1 MKKLTSV
8 LLLIS
13 LCFMMLAS
21 CGTSSGNE
29 TATTTGDK
37 PTVEKPTDGDETTK
51 ADNPVEEGSGVVSD
65 SIEGTTTPSGTTSDT
80 QGSVTSEEIP
90 SDSKEE
96 EPDSPYSSGLEYTL
110 NDDKESYSLSGRG
123 SCKDED
129 IIVPDTY
136 EGLPVTGVAD
146 KAFLNAYEWFTIT
159 LPESVTFIGDYAFA
173 NANLTIVLPGNLKH
187 IGDSAFAGATIA
199 PISIPDS
206 IETIGSSAFYCTVES
221 ITVPDKNFSVG
232 SYAFGNYAYSTP
244 HLIMNEY
251 GGAYYLGNDSNPY
264 VMLVDVSW
272 RYSADTITIHDQT
285 RIICPGAFSSCENLT
300 NIVANETNANYKT
313 MNGDLY
319 TKDGKTL
326 IQYAIGKPATE
337 YVVADTVEHIAN
349 DAFSGS
355 KVKAVTMK
363 DGVKT
368 IGNGAFSNC
377 TELYT
382 VIIPDSV
389 TSIGEYVVDSCERL
403 TSLLY
408 TGSEE
413 QWAAINIG
421 DNNDPLKSVK
431 CNYEPIA

>member
-1 MKKLTSV
+1 
-8 LLLIS
+8 
-13 LCFMMLAS
+13 MLAS
-21 CGTSSGNE
+21 CDTSSGDE
-29 TATTTGDK
+29 VTTTTGDI
-37 PTVEKPTDGDETTK
+37 PTIEKPTDSDETTK
-51 ADNPVEEGSGVVSD
+51 TDNPAEEGSDVVSD
-65 SIEGTTTPSGTTSDT
+65 SIEETTTPPEATSDT
-80 QGSVTSEEIP
+80 QGSVTSAEIP

-96 EPDSPYSSGLEYTL
+96 KPDSPYSSGLEYTL

-159 LPESVTFIGDYAFA
+159 LPESVTFIGDYAFCS
-173 NANLTIVLPGNLKH
+173 ANLSNIVLPGNLKH
-187 IGDSAFAGATIA
+187 IGKYSFAHATIG
-199 PISIPDS
+199 PIIIPDS
-206 IETIGSSAFYCTVES
+206 IETIGDSAFDECTVES

-232 SYAFGNYAYSTP
+232 YHAFGNYEYSTP
-244 HLIMNEY
+244 YLILNTFD
-251 GGAYYLGNDSNPY
+251 GAYYLGNESNPY
-264 VMLVDVSW
+264 VVLI
-272 RYSADTITIHDQT
+272 DTLPSKAAGDIESVTIHDQT
-285 RIICPGAFSSCENLT
+285 KIICPGAFSDCAKLT
-300 NIVANETNANYKT
+300 SIVANETNATYKT

-326 IQYAIGKPATE
+326 IQYAIGKPAAE

-349 DAFSGS
+349 YAFSGS

-368 IGNGAFSNC
+368 IGNGAFFNC

-389 TSIGEYVVDSCERL
+389 TSIGEYVVDSCERI